1 MFQQESQRDVEAGAP
16 GVLVMGMAGEEAIEE
31 MVTIPPFGLEHGVDG
46 SLGFGIIGI
55 EGLITTVEIE
65 QAGVRRDMRSE
76 VLPIGIDSVLIG
88 VLRIG
93 CQCAMRGH
101 TRCTGEDIRVFAE
114 GIG

>member
-1 MFQQESQRDVEAGAP
+1 
-16 GVLVMGMAGEEAIEE
+16 MGMAGEEAIEE

-55 EGLITTVEIE
+55 EGLVTAVEIE
-65 QAGVRRDMRSE
+65 QAGVRSGQMGAQVFSIGRDG
-76 VLPIGIDSVLIG
+76 IGIG

-101 TRCTGEDIRVFAE
+101 TRCTGEDLRVFTE